1 MAKVQTKIPEAA
13 NVLIDFK
20 PQHDFFV
27 GIDSDGCAFD
37 AMELKH
43 KECFT
48 PTIVKVWGLQAV
60 SKYTR
65 ETCEFV
71 NLYSKTRGLNRW
83 IALARVFDLLRERP
97 EVVARGAKV
106 PKGDKI
112 KEFIASDYPLSHKGM
127 VQYAADHPHPEL
139 EQAVLWSKTVD
150 DAIADMVHGVP
161 PFPWVRESLQKMQGN
176 VDLMVVSATPVEAL
190 EREWGEHGIAQYMT
204 VIAGQE
210 MGTKKQH
217 LQFAAK
223 GKYDDN
229 HILLIG
235 DAPGDR
241 DAAKGVDVLY
251 YPINPGA
258 EDKSW
263 KRFYDEALGRF
274 LNCTYEGEYEASLIA
289 EFEKLLPETP
299 PWQKLDRVEWED

>member
-1 MAKVQTKIPEAA
+1 MAKVAAKVPEAA
-13 NVLIDFK
+13 HILINFK
-20 PQHDFFV
+20 PQHNFFV

-48 PTIVKVWGLQAV
+48 PTIIKVWGLQAV
-60 SKYTR
+60 SKYAR

-83 IALARVFDLLRERP
+83 IALTRVFDLLRERP
-97 EVVARGAKV
+97 EIKARHAKV
-106 PKGDKI
+106 PQGDKL
-112 KEFIASDYPLSHKGM
+112 KEFIASGYPLSHKGM
-127 VQYAADHPHPEL
+127 VQYAHDHPDPEL
-139 EQAVLWSKTVD
+139 EQAVQWSLAVD
-150 DAIADMVHGVP
+150 EAIADMVHGVP
-161 PFPWVRESLQKMQGN
+161 PFPWVRESLQKMQGK

-190 EREWGEHGIAQYMT
+190 EREWGEHGIAQYMS

-223 GKYDDN
+223 GKYDDD

-241 DAAKGVDVLY
+241 DSAKAVDVLY

-263 KRFYDEALGRF
+263 KRFYDEALGKF
-274 LNCTYEGEYEASLIA
+274 LEGTYEGAYEASLIA

-299 PWQKLDRVEWED
+299 PWQKLEKVEYED

>member
-1 MAKVQTKIPEAA
+1 MAKIAAKVPEAA
-13 NVLIDFK
+13 HVLINFK
-20 PQHDFFV
+20 PQHGFFV

-97 EVVARGAKV
+97 EVKARNAKV
-106 PKGDKI
+106 PQGDKI
-112 KEFIASDYPLSHKGM
+112 KEFIASGYPLSHKGM

-139 EQAVLWSKTVD
+139 EQAVRWSLAVD
-150 DAIADMVHGVP
+150 EAIADMVHGVP
-161 PFPWVRESLQKMQGN
+161 PFPWVRESLQKMQGQ

-223 GKYDDN
+223 GKYDDD

-241 DAAKGVDVLY
+241 DSAKGVDVLY

-263 KRFYDEALGRF
+263 KRFYDEALGKF
-274 LNCTYEGEYEASLIA
+274 LDGTYEGAYEASLIA
-289 EFEKLLPETP
+289 EFEKLLPEVP
-299 PWQKLDRVEWED
+299 PWQKLTKVEWED